1 MPDVPAGWG
10 DLLAVVRRCES
21 GEPLPEPEQQA
32 ALELA
37 TAVGLATLPGA
48 IGCSISLQRPD
59 AGFVTPAAA
68 GNVAIILDDVQY
80 TIGDGPCVRAARTG
94 KPERLDPIATD
105 RRWPEL
111 VRQAAD
117 NAVASSL
124 SLPLLTA
131 RAPAALNLYGSAEG
145 VFGSARAAA
154 VAMLVARATSALLM
168 DVGGRPVEGL
178 STARVQRAISERT
191 LITRAEGVLMAR
203 DGISSRLAY
212 HRLAVRSADESSWLR
227 DVAQRVLDEA
237 EGAAGEDISA

>member
-1 MPDVPAGWG
+1 MPDVQSGWAE
-10 DLLAVVRRCES
+10 LLSVVRRCES
-21 GEPLPEPEQQA
+21 GEPLAEPEQQA

-37 TAVGLATLPGA
+37 TTVGLAALPGA
-48 IGCSISLQRPD
+48 LGCSISLQRPD
-59 AGFVTPAAA
+59 TGFVTPAAA
-68 GNVAIILDDVQY
+68 GKVAIILDDVQY
-80 TIGDGPCVRAARTG
+80 ALGDGPCIRAARTG
-94 KPERLDPIATD
+94 KPEKLDPIATD

-131 RAPAALNLYGSAEG
+131 RAPAALNLYGSAQG
-145 VFGSARAAA
+145 VFESAQATA
-154 VAMLVARATSALLM
+154 VASVVARATSALLM
-168 DVGGRPVEGL
+168 DVGGLPIEGL
-178 STARVQRAISERT
+178 STARIQRAISERT

-212 HRLAVRSADESSWLR
+212 HRMAVRSADESSWLR